1 MKNLLLLICCLW
13 LDAGFGQAAIFSP
26 AQIVEDAEYLHA
38 KLKSKHPHLY
48 LYTAKDSV
56 ETFFKT
62 ISEIQDSLTALEFY
76 NKISLFSDVIKDGH
90 TLLFPSAETLNF
102 HNNQSAFFP
111 FKLFCDKGQLF
122 VEADYS
128 STGNLEPGSEI
139 LSMNDVSADSILQ
152 HCLRRLMR
160 DGYNLNYPVWILNN
174 YFSEYYSYFFGH
186 PASYTIKF
194 RSGAGIVEEWTI
206 PALVKSEILVNR
218 TKRYGNRAKAR
229 GLNQTENDGITIQI
243 DSSSSLAILT
253 IRDFDSHVL
262 KRLYQQ
268 DYSKSLKAHF
278 SQIRQSPV
286 NDLIL
291 DLRGNQGGDLKNG
304 ILLLSLL
311 MPEPFQVVERFAVV
325 GNSESE
331 DMNARNKEIKGNG
344 TRVFKPQPDAYSGNL
359 YLLVD
364 GGSFSNSGIVA
375 SAIRHYRRGVIIGE
389 ETGGNEKVLCGYE
402 SLTVLPNTRLQVYI
416 PTRQFVI
423 RDMPGNEGRGVI
435 PDFIISP
442 SIQGLISGKDEVL
455 EYCIG
460 LIKGKQGL
468 K

>member
-62 ISEIQDSLTALEFY
+62 ISESQDSLTALEFY
-76 NKISLFSDVIKDGH
+76 NKISLFSEVIKDGH
-90 TLLFPSAETLNF
+90 TLLFPPAETLNF

-111 FKLFCDKGQLF
+111 FKLFCKESRLF

-128 STGNLEPGSEI
+128 STGKLEPGSEI
-139 LSMNDVSADSILQ
+139 LSLNDVSGDSILQ
-152 HCLRRLMR
+152 HCLKRLMR
-160 DGYNLNYPVWILNN
+160 DGHNMNYPFWILNN
-174 YFSEYYSYFFGH
+174 YFTDYYSYFFGH
-186 PASYTIKF
+186 PASFTIKF

-206 PALVKSEILVNR
+206 PALGKNDILANR
-218 TKRYGNRAKAR
+218 SKRYGNRAKAR
-229 GLNQTENDGITIQI
+229 GLNQTENDGITIEI
-243 DSSSSLAILT
+243 DSSSSLSILT

-268 DYSKSLKAHF
+268 DFSKSLKAHF

-286 NDLIL
+286 NNLIL
-291 DLRGNQGGDLKNG
+291 DLRGNQGGNLKNG

-311 MPEPFQVVERFAVV
+311 MSEPFQVVERFAVV

-331 DMNARNKEIKGNG
+331 DMNARNKDIKGKG

-359 YLLVD
+359 YVLVD

-389 ETGGNEKVLCGYE
+389 ETGGNEKVLCGDE

-423 RDMPGNEGRGVI
+423 RDTPGNEGRGVI

-442 SIQGLISGKDEVL
+442 TIQGLMSGKDEVL

-460 LIKGKQGL
+460 LIKNKQGF

>member
-1 MKNLLLLICCLW
+1 
-13 LDAGFGQAAIFSP
+13 
-26 AQIVEDAEYLHA
+26 
-38 KLKSKHPHLY
+38 
-48 LYTAKDSV
+48 
-56 ETFFKT
+56 
-62 ISEIQDSLTALEFY
+62 
-76 NKISLFSDVIKDGH
+76 
-90 TLLFPSAETLNF
+90 
-102 HNNQSAFFP
+102 
-111 FKLFCDKGQLF
+111 
-122 VEADYS
+122 
-128 STGNLEPGSEI
+128 
-139 LSMNDVSADSILQ
+139 
-152 HCLRRLMR
+152 
-160 DGYNLNYPVWILNN
+160 
-174 YFSEYYSYFFGH
+174 
-186 PASYTIKF
+186 
-194 RSGAGIVEEWTI
+194 
-206 PALVKSEILVNR
+206 
-218 TKRYGNRAKAR
+218 
-229 GLNQTENDGITIQI
+229 
-243 DSSSSLAILT
+243 
-253 IRDFDSHVL
+253 
-262 KRLYQQ
+262 
-268 DYSKSLKAHF
+268 
-278 SQIRQSPV
+278 
-286 NDLIL
+286 
-291 DLRGNQGGDLKNG
+291 
-304 ILLLSLL
+304 

-359 YLLVD
+359 YVLVD

-460 LIKGKQGL
+460 LIKDKQGL